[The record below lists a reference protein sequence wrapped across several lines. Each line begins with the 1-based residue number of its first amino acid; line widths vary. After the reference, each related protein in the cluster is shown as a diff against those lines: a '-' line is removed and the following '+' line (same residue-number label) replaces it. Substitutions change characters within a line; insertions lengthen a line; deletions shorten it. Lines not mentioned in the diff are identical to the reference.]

1 MIYLGRGPKILYR
14 ILISKWA
21 PSMVTTVNMCICF
34 LAFQISKL
42 RFALF
47 ETGSLYIAC
56 LPRLTWNLQRS
67 ASLSPILGFKTCT
80 KDFWTPC
87 PVPFVYSTES
97 PQIRVLRA
105 AFLWAQL
112 VPIPPTSFNVKFCQ
126 SNIIKNIPLQF
137 QIQIPRKES
146 SSVTDRFH
154 RLRLGSGGMV
164 LTLPVTRLFEVK
176 DKHSRNPSALHLY
189 TKQEAGAQL
198 YCERSLQ

>member
-1 MIYLGRGPKILYR
+1 MGTINVYNCKHVY
-14 ILISKWA
+14 
-21 PSMVTTVNMCICF
+21 TF
-34 LAFQISKL
+34 LAFQFSKL

-47 ETGSLYIAC
+47 ETGSPLHSIVCPGIHCVDQADFE
-56 LPRLTWNLQRS
+56 LTEISWSLTNTGIQDVYQTFLD
-67 ASLSPILGFKTCT
+67 SLSSPFCLFYRVTPNQSSLG
-80 KDFWTPC
+80 
-87 PVPFVYSTES
+87 SLS
-97 PQIRVLRA
+97 
-105 AFLWAQL
+105 WAQL
-112 VPIPPTSFNVKFCQ
+112 APIRPTSLNVKFCQ
-126 SNIIKNIPLQF
+126 SSVIKNIPLQF

-189 TKQEAGAQL
+189 TKQEAGAPL